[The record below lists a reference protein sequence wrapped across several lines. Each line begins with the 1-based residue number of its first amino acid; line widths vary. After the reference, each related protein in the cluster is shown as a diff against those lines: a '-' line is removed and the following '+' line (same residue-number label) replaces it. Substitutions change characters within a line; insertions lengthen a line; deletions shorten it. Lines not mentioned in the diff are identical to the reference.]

1 MQRTNAMLQV
11 SSSGLQSNFSI
22 VFPQALLLL
31 LLLLLSI
38 LLLINVHL
46 KEQFI
51 NLVCQ
56 QKVGC

>member
-1 MQRTNAMLQV
+1 MLQV
-11 SSSGLQSNFSI
+11 SSLGLQSNFSI
-22 VFPQALLLL
+22 VFPQTLLLL
-31 LLLLLSI
+31 LLLLLSLLLL

-56 QKVGC
+56 QKVSC